1 MCCGCVQPGIF
12 ARRQMIALP
21 WLLVLATLISPA
33 ARAENYPDRP
43 VKIIVPF
50 AAGGTADA
58 IPRFVGDWLSRKWG
72 QPVVIENRTGAA
84 GNIGA
89 EFVYHAAPDGYT
101 LLSSPPPPLVIN
113 QNLYPK
119 LGFDPEKF
127 EPVIVMA
134 HVPNALIVNPAKL
147 KASSVAEL
155 VEYLKRNPEQVTA
168 ATQGNGTT
176 SHLTAELFQVM
187 AKVKLRAIPYRGSA
201 PALQG
206 LLAGDVDLMF
216 DNLGVSL
223 PLVEAGN
230 LKLLAVASGQ
240 RLRTLPDV
248 PAIAETLPGF
258 EAIAWY
264 AIVAPP
270 NTPKSITEK
279 INADVNEA
287 LRQPEVRDHLKKL
300 SAETF
305 GGSAEK
311 AAKYM
316 QEEVERWGNVIKA
329 ADIKLQ

>member
-1 MCCGCVQPGIF
+1 VTALALMSALF
-12 ARRQMIALP
+12 AFVAG
-21 WLLVLATLISPA
+21 PA
-33 ARAENYPDRP
+33 GAEDYPARP

-58 IPRFVGDWLSRKWG
+58 IPRLVGDWLSHQWG
-72 QPVVIENRTGAA
+72 QPVVIENRAGAA

-89 EFVYHAAPDGYT
+89 EFVYRAEPDGYT
-101 LLSSPPPPLVIN
+101 LLSTPPPPLVIN

-119 LGFDPEKF
+119 LGFDPTQF

-134 HVPNALIVNPAKL
+134 QVPNALFVNPRNV
-147 KASSVAEL
+147 KASSVPEL
-155 VEYLKRNPEQVTA
+155 VEYLRKNPEQLTA

-187 AKVKLRAIPYRGSA
+187 AKVKLRFIPYRGSA

-230 LKLLAVASGQ
+230 LKLLAVASVA
-240 RLRTLPDV
+240 RLPSLPDV
-248 PAIAETLPGF
+248 PTIAETLPGF
-258 EAIAWY
+258 EAVAWY
-264 AIVAPP
+264 AIAAPP
-270 NTPKSITEK
+270 KTPKNITDK

-287 LRQPEVRDHLKKL
+287 LRQPELQDRLKKL
-300 SAETF
+300 SAQTF
-305 GGSAEK
+305 GGSVEK
-311 AAKYM
+311 MTRYM
-316 QEEVERWGNVIKA
+316 RQEIERWGHVIKA

>member
-1 MCCGCVQPGIF
+1 VTALALMSALF
-12 ARRQMIALP
+12 AFVAG
-21 WLLVLATLISPA
+21 PA
-33 ARAENYPDRP
+33 GAEDYPARP

-58 IPRFVGDWLSRKWG
+58 IPRLVGDWLSHKWG
-72 QPVVIENRTGAA
+72 QPVVIENRAGAA

-89 EFVYHAAPDGYT
+89 EFVYRAEPDGYT
-101 LLSSPPPPLVIN
+101 LLSTPPPPLVIN

-119 LGFDPEKF
+119 LGFDPTQF

-134 HVPNALIVNPAKL
+134 QVPNALFVNPGNV
-147 KASSVAEL
+147 KASSVPEL
-155 VEYLKRNPEQVTA
+155 VEYLRKNPEQLTA

-187 AKVKLRAIPYRGSA
+187 AKVKLRFIPYRGSA

-230 LKLLAVASGQ
+230 LKLLAVASVA
-240 RLRTLPDV
+240 RLPSLPDV
-248 PAIAETLPGF
+248 PTIAETLPGF
-258 EAIAWY
+258 EAVAWY
-264 AIVAPP
+264 AIAAPP
-270 NTPKSITEK
+270 KTPKSITDK

-287 LRQPEVRDHLKKL
+287 LRQPELQDRLKKL
-300 SAETF
+300 SAQTF
-305 GGSAEK
+305 GGSVEK
-311 AAKYM
+311 TTRYM
-316 QEEVERWGNVIKA
+316 QQEIERWGHVIKA